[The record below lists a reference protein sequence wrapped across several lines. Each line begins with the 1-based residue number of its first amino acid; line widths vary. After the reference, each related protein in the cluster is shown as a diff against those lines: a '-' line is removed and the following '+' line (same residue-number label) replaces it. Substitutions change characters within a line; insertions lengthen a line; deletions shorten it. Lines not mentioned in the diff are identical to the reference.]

1 MYLFYIGLTN
11 NAQINSNEVN
21 AVVVGLTFLLQDRDV
36 SDMLSKSE
44 HD

>member
-21 AVVVGLTFLLQDRDV
+21 EWLLVCWVNFPSPGQRC
-36 SDMLSKSE
+36 L
-44 HD
+44 